1 MTQPDTPPWLVQEF
15 ERSVL
20 AVHPEADG
28 KEITAAWKRLEEAWR
43 SPGRVH
49 HDIRHLSATLTRVNT
64 VVAETHHPAQVRLAC
79 FYHGAVFSTALRVTY
94 TGRGGEDEDASA
106 DFAALELAGLGVEPT
121 VVGAITSLIRGLKR
135 KPDDAVALT
144 APDPADSDQLALSD
158 AHLAVL
164 AADPQAYSRYLEGIV
179 AEYSHVPAEAFRS
192 ARKEIVSRLL
202 ARRTIFTSPL
212 GRQWESAARQNLTAE
227 LERLEALTPHPS
239 PPSPASPEPA
249 ATDTSSLRAQSWQ
262 VDEPDDDSP
271 VDRST
276 LEAAPTSLAPG
287 RPISSLNKEELRK
300 LKRETIS
307 QEMRARIERRKP
319 GTSGPTGEFVPSGPA
334 VPTADPPTGSTI
346 ASPVRRA
353 VPRPQGTSSPAPL
366 QDTAVTPES
375 GQTPEWVDEDAPSTE
390 SAEAA
395 GSTAV
400 ARCGMEKS
408 PDY

>member
-1 MTQPDTPPWLVQEF
+1 M
-15 ERSVL
+15 
-20 AVHPEADG
+20 
-28 KEITAAWKRLEEAWR
+28 
-43 SPGRVH
+43 
-49 HDIRHLSATLTRVNT
+49 
-64 VVAETHHPAQVRLAC
+64 
-79 FYHGAVFSTALRVTY
+79 
-94 TGRGGEDEDASA
+94 
-106 DFAALELAGLGVEPT
+106 
-121 VVGAITSLIRGLKR
+121 
-135 KPDDAVALT
+135 
-144 APDPADSDQLALSD
+144 
-158 AHLAVL
+158 
-164 AADPQAYSRYLEGIV
+164 
-179 AEYSHVPAEAFRS
+179 
-192 ARKEIVSRLL
+192 
-202 ARRTIFTSPL
+202 
-212 GRQWESAARQNLTAE
+212 
-227 LERLEALTPHPS
+227 
-239 PPSPASPEPA
+239 
-249 ATDTSSLRAQSWQ
+249 RAQSWQ

-319 GTSGPTGEFVPSGPA
+319 GTSGPTGEFRPSGPA
-334 VPTADPPTGSTI
+334 VPTADPPTGSAI